1 MTTDSIAT
9 EADFS
14 RHAQNLASGFASMT
28 PAPRR
33 FTNPNPRPAP
43 EADAVEAVTP
53 ESTDQRVLRESGV
66 VGRHDLRWV
75 GLADIESLTSGLA
88 TKKELAR
95 FAEIEAALSRLAEEI
110 DASGKTP
117 INISKI
123 AASLSPGELPT
134 AEAIAV
140 AVAGDEGRMVR
151 RKIIKE
157 SARRFFEEQA
167 TPIIRDI
174 CTRAAAL
181 LETAITER
189 RKAEVQA
196 FEKFVEIYGDEDGT
210 PYQPSKGLLRLLA
223 RRRQLLDH
231 ELTFTSPPSLRASL
245 AGVLSF

>member
-1 MTTDSIAT
+1 MTTAT
-9 EADFS
+9 EADFT
-14 RHAQNLASGFASMT
+14 RHAQNLASGFAAMS
-28 PAPRR
+28 PAPARR

-43 EADAVEAVTP
+43 EGDAVEAVTP
-53 ESTDQRVLRESGV
+53 ESTDQRVLRESGI

-123 AASLSPGELPT
+123 AATLSPGELPT

-174 CTRAAAL
+174 CTRAAEL

-189 RKAEVQA
+189 HKAEVSA
-196 FEKFVEIYGDEDGT
+196 FEKFAKVYGDEDGT

-231 ELTFTSPPSLRASL
+231 ELTFTSPPSLRVSL
-245 AGVLSF
+245 RGVLSF

>member
-14 RHAQNLASGFASMT
+14 RHAQNLAAGYAAMT

-53 ESTDQRVLRESGV
+53 ESTDQRVLRESGI

-75 GLADIESLTSGLA
+75 GLANIESLTTGLA

-95 FAEIEAALSRLAEEI
+95 FAEIEAALSRLAEEM

-123 AASLSPGELPT
+123 AATLSPGGLPT
-134 AEAIAV
+134 AEAIAA
-140 AVAGDEGRMVR
+140 AVTGDEGRMAR
-151 RKIIKE
+151 RKLIKE

-167 TPIIRDI
+167 VPIIRDI
-174 CTRAAAL
+174 YTRAAAL

-210 PYQPSKGLLRLLA
+210 PYQPSKGLIRLLA
-223 RRRQLLDH
+223 RRRQLLDQ
-231 ELTFTSPPSLRASL
+231 ELTFTSPPSLRVSL